1 MTLSEELKWRVFVHR
16 NTFKNINEL
25 DNKKFKF
32 YFGVDPIRRG
42 KSYKDSVLIE
52 LIK

>member
-1 MTLSEELKWRVFVHR
+1 MTLSEELKWRSFVHR
-16 NTFKNINEL
+16 NTFKDINEL

-32 YFGVDPIRRG
+32 YFGVDPIMRD
-42 KSYKDSVLIE
+42 KSYKNRVLIE